1 MRRGGV
7 SVLLMLLPVGYLAA
21 SILIGGNVVYG

>member
-1 MRRGGV
+1 VNRFPL
-7 SVLLMLLPVGYLAA
+7 LLMLLPVGYLAA